1 MTGIDVSATGA
12 PATDAAPATG
22 APATGAATGAPA
34 TGAAT
39 GTPAAP
45 PFIGCIT
52 PLPAGNMD
60 DS

>member
-12 PATDAAPATG
+12 PATDAA
-22 APATGAATGAPA
+22 TGAATGPA
-34 TGAAT
+34 TGAAAT